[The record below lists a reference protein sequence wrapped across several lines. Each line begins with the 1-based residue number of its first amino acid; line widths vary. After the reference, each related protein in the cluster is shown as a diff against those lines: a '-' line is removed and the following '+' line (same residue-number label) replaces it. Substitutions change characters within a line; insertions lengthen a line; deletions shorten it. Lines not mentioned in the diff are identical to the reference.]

1 MPDALFLLL
10 GAVFGLLAGWY
21 LASRHAHRL
30 VKLVENEKRQA
41 ARAVRSAKDEIAAKL
56 EERDQ
61 EVSHLQVRLDE
72 ERHVA
77 EATLSKLQ
85 ADLAHASD
93 RKEKLEKISSGLQAR
108 VGTLTSELQTATDEA
123 FRELAQ
129 LHDVASTL
137 TQVLETVESRLLD
150 TNLRLKK
157 VGAAPALTPPSGSS
171 EQPEPTAVRKEQ
183 VPKI

>member
-1 MPDALFLLL
+1 MPDGLFLLL

-30 VKLVENEKRQA
+30 VKLVEDEKRQA
-41 ARAVRSAKDEIAAKL
+41 ARAVRSAKDDIAAKL

-77 EATLSKLQ
+77 ETTLSKLQ

-93 RKEKLEKISSGLQAR
+93 RKEKLETISSDLQAR

-129 LHDVASTL
+129 LHDVASTF

-157 VGAAPALTPPSGSS
+157 AGAVPAPAKPSGPP
-171 EQPEPTAVRKEQ
+171 EREPTAVQDKSS
-183 VPKI
+183 